1 MDPIGEDKITR
12 LLRLKRYE
20 KPPPGYFENFI
31 HEFHRRQNESLREP
45 FWSICVERVRDFVFR
60 CNIRTLAA
68 YSAGVVTAAACVAVI
83 FLSVYQQPQTRTQVA
98 VPILGQFQPRY
109 RLFARE
115 LQVAPWRFA
124 RTFDIRSTLLPGIR
138 EVPAVTARSLRSDES
153 VALNLEWES
162 IDEESLLPK

>member
-1 MDPIGEDKITR
+1 MDSLDDRIAR

-31 HEFHRRQNESLREP
+31 HEFHRRQDESPREP
-45 FWSICVERVRDFVFR
+45 FWSIWVERMRDFVSR
-60 CNIRTLAA
+60 CNIRTLAG

-83 FLSVYQQPQTRTQVA
+83 SVSVYQQPQTRTHVA

-109 RLFARE
+109 RLFARD
-115 LQVAPWRFA
+115 LKVAPWRFA

-138 EVPAVTARSLRSDES
+138 PVPAVAARSLRSEEP
-153 VALNLEWES
+153 VPLNLEWES
-162 IDEESLLPK
+162 IDEESR